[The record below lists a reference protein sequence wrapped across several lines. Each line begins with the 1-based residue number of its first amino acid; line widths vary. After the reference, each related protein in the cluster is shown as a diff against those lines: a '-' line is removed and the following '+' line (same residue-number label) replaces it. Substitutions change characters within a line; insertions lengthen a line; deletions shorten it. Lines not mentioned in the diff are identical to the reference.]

1 MQNMNQISLDMYQT
15 LGMAVAVLFLGAFLK
30 KRIKFLET
38 FCIPSPVVGG
48 LIFAIVSCILYAT
61 GILEISFD
69 ETLKNVCM
77 VIFFTSVG
85 FQANLKVL
93 KSGGLSLVVFLV
105 CVIVL
110 IISQNLVSVGLAKL
124 VGVSPLIGLS
134 TGSIPMVGGHGTAGA
149 FGPVL
154 EDFRNL
160 GCVNTLY
167 SGGNI
172 RIGSRLTYGRTY
184 WQTTYIKARPFKNC
198 RYGR

>member
-1 MQNMNQISLDMYQT
+1 MNQISLDMYQT

-124 VGVSPLIGLS
+124 V
-134 TGSIPMVGGHGTAGA
+134 
-149 FGPVL
+149 
-154 EDFRNL
+154 
-160 GCVNTLY
+160 NTLY

-172 RIGSRLTYGRTY
+172 WIGSRLTYGRPY